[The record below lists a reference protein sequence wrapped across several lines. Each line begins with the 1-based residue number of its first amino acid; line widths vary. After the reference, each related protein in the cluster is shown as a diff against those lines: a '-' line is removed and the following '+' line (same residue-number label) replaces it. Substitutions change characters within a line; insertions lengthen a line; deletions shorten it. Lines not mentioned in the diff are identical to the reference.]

1 MGEHWVRAVRGAIS
15 VEENSEESI
24 LEATRVLLEMLLKE
38 NDIAVDDL
46 ISAIF
51 SVTRDL
57 NAAFPAAAAR
67 EMGWQ
72 QVPMLCCNEV
82 EVPGALPRCIRV
94 LLHFYSTK
102 KNQELKPIYLKEAAR
117 LREDIET

>member
-1 MGEHWVRAVRGAIS
+1 MIGVRAVRGAIT
-15 VEENSEESI
+15 VEENSAESI
-24 LEATRVLLEMLLKE
+24 LEATRVLLEMLVQE

-57 NAAFPAAAAR
+57 NAAFPATAAR
-67 EMGWQ
+67 EMGWS
-72 QVPMLCCNEV
+72 QVPLLCCNEV

-102 KNQELKPIYLKEAAR
+102 GNQELKPIYLKEAAR
-117 LREDIET
+117 LREDIEA